1 MKKSDLVL
9 TILIFAALILG
20 VIVGQ
25 FFIWDPNANPVVL
38 AQQTTGLQKIGEL
51 TFVQPL
57 KMLVIPL
64 VFVAVLVGV
73 TSIGDPQRLG
83 LVGGATMLY
92 YITTM
97 MFAIVLGLFLVNTI
111 KPGDGANLSDFE
123 ADAKASYQTTQ
134 STVEGSE
141 APSSV
146 GDVFLNL
153 VDQMIPA
160 NPLQAAVEGQTLP
173 TVVVAILLGIALVTI
188 GKPGRPAIDAF
199 EALFQAM
206 IKIVLWILWL
216 MPIGVF
222 CIVAARVG
230 QSGFD
235 SLAGPIGKYALTVVL
250 GLLIHGLITLPLL
263 LWLLGR
269 VNPYKYFWQMR
280 KAVLTAFGTASSAA
294 TLPITI
300 EEAHRSGGCSK
311 RAANFVLPL
320 GSTVNMDGTALYQ
333 AVAVVFL
340 FQMMGTDLTLTQ
352 QLIILITATLSAI
365 GAAGIP
371 SAGLVTMAIV
381 ITAVNNTLPALDP
394 ALDPTSEE
402 RGLPFW
408 TIGIILGID
417 RLLDMCRT
425 AVNVWGDAVGARL
438 ITRLAPDIEDE
449 REKAMA

>member
-1 MKKSDLVL
+1 MKKSDLIL

-20 VIVGQ
+20 VLVGQ
-25 FFIWDPNANPVVL
+25 FVIWDPSATADML
-38 AQQTTGLQKIGEL
+38 EQQTTALQKIGEL

-111 KPGDGANLSDFE
+111 KPGDGVNLADFE
-123 ADAKASYQTTQ
+123 SSARASYETTQ
-134 STVEGSE
+134 GKVENPD

-146 GDVFLNL
+146 GEVFLSL

-160 NPLQAAVEGQTLP
+160 NPLKAAVEGQTLP
-173 TVVVAILLGIALVTI
+173 TVVVAILLGLALVSI
-188 GKPGRPAIDAF
+188 GKAGRPTIEAF
-199 EALFQAM
+199 EGLFHAL

-230 QSGFD
+230 QSGLD

-250 GLLIHGLITLPLL
+250 GLLIHGLVTLPLL
-263 LWLLGR
+263 LWVFGR
-269 VNPYKYFWQMR
+269 TNPYRYFWQMR

-352 QLIILITATLSAI
+352 QMIILITATLSAI

-381 ITAVNNTLPALDP
+381 IYAVNNSLTAVDPNVPQLPL
-394 ALDPTSEE
+394 
-402 RGLPFW
+402 W

-425 AVNVWGDAVGARL
+425 AVNVWGDAIGAKI
-438 ITRLAPDIEDE
+438 ITKLAPDTEDD
-449 REKAMA
+449 REEAMG

>member
-25 FFIWDPNANPVVL
+25 FFIWDPAVTSDVL
-38 AQQTTGLQKIGEL
+38 SQKTAALQQIGEL

-97 MFAIVLGLFLVNTI
+97 MFAITLGLILVNTI
-111 KPGDGANLSDFE
+111 KPGAGANLADFE
-123 ADAKASYQTTQ
+123 TEARASYQTTQ
-134 STVEGSE
+134 SAVENPD
-141 APSSV
+141 APTGV
-146 GDVFLNL
+146 GEVFLNL
-153 VDQMIPA
+153 IDQMIPA
-160 NPLQAAVEGQTLP
+160 NPLKAAVEGQTLP
-173 TVVVAILLGIALVTI
+173 TVVVAILLGLALVSV
-188 GKPGRPAIDAF
+188 GKVGRPTIEAF
-199 EALFQAM
+199 EGLFQAL
-206 IKIVLWILWL
+206 IKIVMWILWL

-230 QSGFD
+230 TSGLD
-235 SLAGPIGKYALTVVL
+235 ELAGPIGKYALTVVL
-250 GLLIHGLITLPLL
+250 GLLLHGFVTLPLL
-263 LWLLGR
+263 LWLFGR
-269 VNPYKYFWQMR
+269 TNPYRYFWQMR
-280 KAVLTAFGTASSAA
+280 KPVLTAFGTASSAA

-320 GSTVNMDGTALYQ
+320 GATINMDGTALYQ

-381 ITAVNNTLPALDP
+381 IYAVNNSLAAGDPNLPQ
-394 ALDPTSEE
+394 
-402 RGLPFW
+402 LPLW

-425 AVNVWGDAVGARL
+425 AVNVWGDAIGARM
-438 ITRLAPDIEDE
+438 ITKLAPDIDDE
-449 REKAMA
+449 REAAMA

>member
-1 MKKSDLVL
+1 MKKSDLIL

-20 VIVGQ
+20 VLVGQ
-25 FFIWDPNANPVVL
+25 FLIWDPSATPVAL
-38 AQQTTGLQKIGEL
+38 AEKTAALERIGDL

-57 KMLVIPL
+57 QMLVIPL

-92 YITTM
+92 YISTM
-97 MFAIVLGLFLVNTI
+97 MLAIVLGLTLVSII
-111 KPGDGANLSDFE
+111 KPGQGANLADFE
-123 ADAKASYQTTQ
+123 TEARASYQTKQ
-134 STVEGSE
+134 SAVESPD
-141 APSSV
+141 APTGV
-146 GDVFLNL
+146 GDIFLSL
-153 VDQMIPA
+153 LDQMIPS
-160 NPLQAAVEGQTLP
+160 NPLRAAVEGQTLP
-173 TVVVAILLGIALVTI
+173 MVVVAILLGLGLVTV
-188 GKPGRPAIDAF
+188 GSAARPTIEAF
-199 EALFQAM
+199 EGLFQAL

-230 QSGFD
+230 QSGLD
-235 SLAGPIGKYALTVVL
+235 SIAGPIGKYALTVVL
-250 GLLIHGLITLPLL
+250 GLSIHGLITLPLL
-263 LWLLGR
+263 LWIFSR
-269 VNPYKYFWQMR
+269 SNPYVYFWQMR
-280 KAVLTAFGTASSAA
+280 KPILTAFGTASSAA

-300 EEAHRSGGCSK
+300 EEAQRSGGCSK

-320 GSTVNMDGTALYQ
+320 GATVNMDGTALYQ
-333 AVAVVFL
+333 AVAVMFL
-340 FQMMGTDLTLTQ
+340 FQMMGIDLTLTQ

-381 ITAVNNTLPALDP
+381 IFAVNNSITAI
-394 ALDPTSEE
+394 DPTVEP
-402 RGLPFW
+402 LPLW

-425 AVNVWGDAVGARL
+425 AVNVWGDAIGAKV
-438 ITRLAPDIEDE
+438 ITKLAPDTEDE
-449 REKAMA
+449 KAKALA